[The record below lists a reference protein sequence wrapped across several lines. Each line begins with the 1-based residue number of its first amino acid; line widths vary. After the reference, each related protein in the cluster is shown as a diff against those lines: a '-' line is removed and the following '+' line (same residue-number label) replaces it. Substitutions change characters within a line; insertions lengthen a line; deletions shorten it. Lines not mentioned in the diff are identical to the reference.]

1 MQVLSMEIMA
11 ELWDW
16 ARCAMQLLAAHK
28 MRTVLPIILF
38 VVVMA
43 GFYSVVSASLD
54 SEESDELS
62 EEKEFVGNITRLQ
75 ANESQLA
82 VPHFN
87 ETRMYETEDSD
98 GENAGSDESSGM

>member
-62 EEKEFVGNITRLQ
+62 EEKGNITRLQ
-75 ANESQLA
+75 AK
-82 VPHFN
+82 
-87 ETRMYETEDSD
+87 TRMYETEDSD